1 MLDILDDQR
10 LNRPVTF
17 FMVALCAGLG
27 VLACG
32 GGQSSDNGDLPEGP
46 AIYAT
51 IDDGLGGACSRLPI
65 VEEAACG
72 ERIFICG
79 IGLTPDEVL
88 VIEREANGERSE
100 VMPVRTTR
108 EDHPTTDPGFFSHVG
123 DDVLPEDCSPG
134 ESYRFIVT
142 DPQAGELSTTITAI

>member
-1 MLDILDDQR
+1 MLNEKRRNGQVVLAIA
-10 LNRPVTF
+10 
-17 FMVALCAGLG
+17 ALCTGLA
-27 VLACG
+27 VMACG
-32 GGQSSDNGDLPEGP
+32 GAGDGGDGDLPEGP

-51 IDDGLGGACSRLPI
+51 IDDGLGSACSRLPI
-65 VEEAACG
+65 VQEAACG

-79 IGLTPDEVL
+79 VGLTPDEVL

-100 VMPVRTTR
+100 VMPVQTTR

-123 DDVLPEDCSPG
+123 DDILPEDCSPG
-134 ESYRFIVT
+134 ESYRFLVT